1 MGDVPA
7 WRRVTQLL
15 DGDSVIEYGEL
26 AGASSRPDD
35 QATADGLITV
45 TGTLAGAPMLA
56 VAFDE
61 TVLDGT
67 QSERNMRKLAKMI
80 FLAHQHR

>member
-1 MGDVPA
+1 LHQDLIDQISAAHLQVAKARSVGDVPA

-45 TGTLAGAPMLA
+45 TGTLAGA
-56 VAFDE
+56 
-61 TVLDGT
+61 
-67 QSERNMRKLAKMI
+67 
-80 FLAHQHR
+80 